1 MGCDIHMVLERKS
14 NGTWIGLH
22 NYNTPELIALDTS
35 VFDDSPPTQYRWIA
49 YKIMGR
55 NYTLFGELA
64 GVRTAGTL
72 GNEPRGIPQDASQLT
87 NALVDEWDSD
97 GHSHSHLSLS
107 EFIAAYAAAT
117 GESHKFVEHRLSPT
131 VETTDWFHNL
141 VTMITGHNIYDKN
154 YDDYRICFWFDN

>member
-22 NYNTPELIALDTS
+22 NYNTPELIALDTV

-64 GVRTAGTL
+64 G
-72 GNEPRGIPQDASQLT
+72 
-87 NALVDEWDSD
+87 
-97 GHSHSHLSLS
+97 HSHSHLSLS

-117 GESHKFVEHRLSPT
+117 GETHKFVEHRLSPT
-131 VETTDWFHNL
+131 VETTDWLHNL
-141 VTMITGHNIYDKN
+141 ATMITGHNIYDKN
-154 YDDYRICFWFDN
+154 YDDYRICFWFDS